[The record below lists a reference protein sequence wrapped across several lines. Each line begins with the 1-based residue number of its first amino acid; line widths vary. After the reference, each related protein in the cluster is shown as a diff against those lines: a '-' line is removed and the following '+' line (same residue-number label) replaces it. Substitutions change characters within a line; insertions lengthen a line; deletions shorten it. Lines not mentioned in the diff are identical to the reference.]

1 VSSLRSE
8 AGEFSLAGLLV
19 ALTLFGGVLGATL
32 TLFEGFDRTSRATQ
46 DRSDN
51 QDRTRQGVDRVV
63 RELRNLASPTQE
75 KPDAVDLAGP
85 YDLVFLTIDALG
97 PNSGLNASNVMRVR
111 YCLSSSTTNGL
122 LYRQTQ
128 RWTTAATPTMPS
140 TAACPG
146 TGWGTST
153 VVADRI
159 VNRYQSQ
166 SRPVF
171 TYNGQVAVDVS
182 TIRADLFIDLNPG
195 KSPVESRLSSGVF
208 LRNQNRRPVATF
220 DTPGKTTTGLILNG
234 SESTDPEG
242 EPLTYVW
249 YDGSTKVGDGIV
261 FNYNVAKGTSHNISL
276 KVYDPAGL
284 EGVAPS
290 VQVTA

>member
-1 VSSLRSE
+1 MSRLRSE
-8 AGEFSLAGLLV
+8 AGEFSLAGILV

-32 TLFEGFDRTSRATQ
+32 TLFQGFDKASRATQ

-51 QDRTRQGVDRVV
+51 QDRTRQGVDRIV

-75 KPDAVDLAGP
+75 KPEAVDVAGA
-85 YDLVFLTIDALG
+85 YDLVFQSVDALG
-97 PNSGLNASNVMRVR
+97 PNSGLNAANVMRVR
-111 YCLSSSTTNGL
+111 YCLSSSTSNGL
-122 LYRQTQ
+122 LYRQVQ
-128 RWTTAATPTMPS
+128 RWTTAATPAVPS
-140 TAACPG
+140 ISTCPG
-146 TGWGTST
+146 TGWASSE
-153 VVADRI
+153 VVGDHV
-159 VNRYQSQ
+159 VNRYNNQ

-171 TYNGQVAVDVS
+171 TYNGAAAVDVS
-182 TIRADLFIDLNPG
+182 TIRTDLFIDTDPARA
-195 KSPVESRLSSGVF
+195 PVESRLSSGVF
-208 LRNQNRRPVATF
+208 LRNQNRRPIAVF
-220 DTPGKTTTGLILNG
+220 DTPGKTSTGLILNG

-261 FNYNVAKGTSHNISL
+261 FNYTVAKGTSHNISL

-284 EGVAPS
+284 EGVAPT